1 MTFDVDKNVRAAR
14 NPLNSSGGKIR
25 SKPSNL
31 EFSTNFQSACSHAAP
46 GEWFWCSMNE
56 NGYMHKPGRTGTVRL
71 LPLVLTDTLILG
83 IEPLQAAT
91 TKKFVLTPTAAK
103 SFEAWTNFLAEG
115 SQTWSTAHTPAFTPA
130 VRSTIRQVLKTDTEA
145 QSIANPTIDY
155 LLWRRSLDPTRCT
168 SYHPNLSPALAQ
180 LLSSPSLRTH
190 DPRPTYTP
198 VPETTTAPQ
207 ALSSPATPSGAHS
220 VSPPAVPEPSSLLLA
235 AAMTGWGIWQR
246 RRIAQRISR

>member
-1 MTFDVDKNVRAAR
+1 MNV
-14 NPLNSSGGKIR
+14 
-25 SKPSNL
+25 
-31 EFSTNFQSACSHAAP
+31 
-46 GEWFWCSMNE
+46 
-56 NGYMHKPGRTGTVRL
+56 NGFTHKPTRTRTVRL
-71 LPLVLTDTLILG
+71 FPLVLTGALLFG
-83 IEPLQAAT
+83 MQPLQAAT
-91 TKKFVLTPTAAK
+91 TKRFVLTTAEAK
-103 SFEAWTNFLAEG
+103 TFEAWTKFLAEG
-115 SQTWSTAHTPAFTPA
+115 TPTWSTTHAPAFTPA
-130 VRSTIRQVLKTDTEA
+130 IESTIWQVLKTDTEA
-145 QSIANPTIDY
+145 QSIANPMIDY
-155 LLWRRSLDPTRCT
+155 LEWRRSLDPTRFT
-168 SYHPNLSPALAQ
+168 DNHPNLSPALAQ